1 MIKIDYKIMQIEEE
15 PLPINIFTPRVDKS
29 MSTIGVKG
37 HYVFSQILIDCL
49 LRLKSTKKDTEELI
63 QNWRNT
69 YEASDFE
76 LNNIDK
82 FENDNLPG
90 KALRWYTRLSFFHK
104 TLNEAL
110 RKQDIHMIFLFR
122 GFIYDI
128 QHQLKCD
135 QVNNLVKVYRGQT
148 ISNEELKILQQS
160 CGQLVS
166 VTSFFSTS
174 KNKDQALQFI
184 PISDEKEKLERVLFE
199 IDADPKMAT
208 TKPFADISQF
218 SEFPNESEILFM
230 LGSIFRLNSVNRSSD
245 NLYWTIQ
252 IVLCGDEEH
261 GLKQVLTFMKRQV
274 GKKEINLRILAKF
287 LSNMGK
293 FDLAKQYFNRL
304 LNELPSDDP
313 SRYVLYKDLAELA
326 SQVGDY
332 DDWIHWGKQLLLLE
346 PSKSIEQ
353 PKDLLQIPNKDL
365 QLYEQIGRGGFG
377 TVYRARWLS
386 QYQIVAVKILHL
398 TELNKQAE
406 KEFFNELSLMHSVR
420 YVYIVT
426 LYGVCMETGKY
437 GMVMEYMSLG
447 SLYKIL
453 HQDRLLLN
461 WLDRLSIASQAA
473 KGVNFLHKFRPPI
486 LHRDIKSMNFL
497 LERFD
502 KGFVVKVCDFG
513 LAQTRSET
521 TRQTQKTHL
530 LLCTFQWTAPEVL
543 DVEGEYTEKSD
554 VYSLGMVYW
563 ELAENKIP
571 YDERR
576 NEVISDI

>member
-1 MIKIDYKIMQIEEE
+1 MKEKKIAVVSNLDEAVSQIKIDYKIMQIEEE

-135 QVNNLVKVYRGQT
+135 Q
-148 ISNEELKILQQS
+148 
-160 CGQLVS
+160 
-166 VTSFFSTS
+166 
-174 KNKDQALQFI
+174 NKDQALQFI

-521 TRQTQKTHL
+521 T
-530 LLCTFQWTAPEVL
+530 
-543 DVEGEYTEKSD
+543 
-554 VYSLGMVYW
+554 
-563 ELAENKIP
+563 
-571 YDERR
+571 
-576 NEVISDI
+576 